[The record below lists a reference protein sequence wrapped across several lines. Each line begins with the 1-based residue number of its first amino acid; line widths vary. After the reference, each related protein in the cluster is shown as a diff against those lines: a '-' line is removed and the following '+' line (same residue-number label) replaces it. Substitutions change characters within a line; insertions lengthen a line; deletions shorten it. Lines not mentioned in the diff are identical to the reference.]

1 MPNNIPFSIGLEG
14 LSADI
19 LALSGNNGSTQGAV
33 SSAVG
38 NMFGSG
44 ASGAFGGGTDVA
56 LGAVSLDGYFNA
68 DNNLKQIVCPMTLF
82 QSFPVET
89 GDGAYTCV
97 TDFKRRRWYRFGPL
111 CAKS

>member
-19 LALSGNNGSTQGAV
+19 LSLSGNNGSTQGAV

-44 ASGAFGGGTDVA
+44 ASGAFGGD
-56 LGAVSLDGYFNA
+56 
-68 DNNLKQIVCPMTLF
+68 
-82 QSFPVET
+82 
-89 GDGAYTCV
+89 
-97 TDFKRRRWYRFGPL
+97 R
-111 CAKS
+111 KSVV